1 MRRIDSPQVELQI
14 APLIDV
20 CFLLLFFFMATAVPE
35 KKDGRMDMAL
45 SRLGF
50 TEESFPA
57 IEEQRLKILDTGEVL
72 WNEAHIDSAENTEL
86 PLLSEGL
93 KRLKAV
99 AEISKAGVSVIIE
112 AEDKASYQRLIDV
125 IGACQR
131 SGATAITFSPAAT
144 AFIETK

>member
-1 MRRIDSPQVELQI
+1 MRRIDSLQVELQI

-35 KKDGRMDMAL
+35 KKDARMDMAL
-45 SRLGF
+45 SRLGV

-72 WNEAHIDSAENTEL
+72 WNEAHVDSAEDTEL
-86 PLLSEGL
+86 LLLSEGL
-93 KRLKAV
+93 KRLNTV
-99 AEISKAGVSVIIE
+99 AEISNAGVSVIIE

-131 SGATAITFSPAAT
+131 SGVTAITFSPAAT
-144 AFIETK
+144 AFIEAK